1 MSLAVLDFGPLTETI
16 QFQMEIDKLKDL
28 RHSCWQHSKKVG

>member
-16 QFQMEIDKLKDL
+16 QFLMEIDKLKDI
-28 RHSCWQHSKKVG
+28 RHSCRRHSKKVG